1 MLWLVYITSFMMIGF
16 ALMLVATNQPVR
28 SVLCLIGCFLCATIH
43 WILLDAEFLALALIF
58 VYIGAVMTLFLFMV
72 MMLNV
77 DSYAPEYRLGLATFF
92 VLITFSLLLP
102 SFGFYLWDAHLSSSA
117 WDTHTLVAY
126 PLGYDNTKAIGAVLY
141 TEYVY
146 PLQLI
151 AMLLLLAILVAVG
164 WVHRAKRDFVRVQK
178 ITDQIKVTKGS
189 RLRLVGK
196 GDE

>member
-117 WDTHTLVAY
+117 AVSLNLRSATATLAADRSRCVSTRTTASA
-126 PLGYDNTKAIGAVLY
+126 GGA
-141 TEYVY
+141 
-146 PLQLI
+146 
-151 AMLLLLAILVAVG
+151 
-164 WVHRAKRDFVRVQK
+164 
-178 ITDQIKVTKGS
+178 
-189 RLRLVGK
+189 
-196 GDE
+196 